1 MGSSAM
7 APKKKPATSDNGK
20 KAASVSAKA
29 EAPAPKPVK
38 TKAESAGASGKAK
51 EKALKAKKSALRG
64 VREKRNRKVRT
75 SVHFR
80 RPKTLRLPRTPR
92 YPRKS
97 TSHEPRMDQY
107 KIIKYPLTTESAM
120 KKIEDNNTLV
130 FIVTQRANKPQ
141 IKMAVKKLY
150 DIDVSKVNTLN
161 RPDGEKKAY
170 VRLAPDYDAL
180 DVANKIGII

>member
-7 APKKKPATSDNGK
+7 APKKKPASSDKGK

-29 EAPAPKPVK
+29 EGLAPKPVK
-38 TKAESAGASGKAK
+38 TKGESSGGASGKAK
-51 EKALKAKKSALRG
+51 EKAMKAKKSALRG

-107 KIIKYPLTTESAM
+107 KIIKYPLT
-120 KKIEDNNTLV
+120 
-130 FIVTQRANKPQ
+130 
-141 IKMAVKKLY
+141 
-150 DIDVSKVNTLN
+150 
-161 RPDGEKKAY
+161 
-170 VRLAPDYDAL
+170 
-180 DVANKIGII
+180 

>member
-51 EKALKAKKSALRG
+51 EKAMKAKKSALRG

-80 RPKTLRLPRTPR
+80 RPKTLRLPRVPR

-97 TSHEPRMDQY
+97 TSHEPRMDLY
-107 KIIKYPLTTESAM
+107 KIIKSPLTTESAM

-130 FIVTQRANKPQ
+130 FIVNQRANK
-141 IKMAVKKLY
+141 MLVKKAVFQMY
-150 DIDVSKVNTLN
+150 QVKASKVNTLI
-161 RPDGEKKAY
+161 RPDGKKKAF
-170 VRLAPDYDAL
+170 VRLTPDYDAL
-180 DVANKIGII
+180 DVANKIGVI